1 MLKLKTTYNLE
12 QNINKMDRTTEGSA
26 ILNKFLKGFGVYTHY
41 IESRNLIEGLE
52 AVVRFYIWS
61 EEGLVKK
68 LDLLF
73 DNYRKINEFL
83 LGSQLP
89 EEDKKKLV
97 DDFNCIYF
105 SLKFILTDI
114 YNIYKNIRE
123 KDEEEKQRKQITDKF
138 LSELEKL

>member
-1 MLKLKTTYNLE
+1 MLSLNTTYNLE
-12 QNINKMDRTTEGSA
+12 NNLEKMDRTAEGSA
-26 ILNKFLKGFGVYTHY
+26 ILEKLLKKFGMYTHY
-41 IESRNLIEGLE
+41 IDSRNVVEGLE

-73 DNYRKINEFL
+73 DNYKKINDFL

-97 DDFNCIYF
+97 DNFNSTYF

-123 KDEEEKQRKQITDKF
+123 KEEEEKKKKEITEKF
-138 LSELEKL
+138 LSDLEKL